1 MYRTPRRL
9 VALLLTLALSLS
21 LLAPGFAVQEV
32 LETPPVTQTE
42 DVSAAAE
49 EGTSAESTES
59 SAEPDS
65 SAEPTPEASTKPD
78 SSAESAPEPSTE
90 SDSSAESAPDSSS
103 EPDSSTGPAPEASSE
118 PDSSTGPAPEAS
130 TEPDSS
136 VEPAPYASAEPD
148 SSAEPAPEASDVSD
162 SSAESA
168 LTVQQEETP
177 AEIWWQTGKDTYAKK
192 VDYEY
197 NGSERKPAYRV
208 MRDGVQVEVPKTW
221 TEAWYQDEACT
232 VPAKEFVEVGTRWLR
247 LMDGDTVKAEGSC
260 RIIKASQRITAA
272 SGTVEKLFK
281 SKSTFALEV
290 KSSGDGALRFVSSD
304 PSVVKVSKKKG
315 VCTMLKPGTASITV
329 TAEETAH
336 FKRSTGTISVTLYK
350 KPKNLGYSKSY
361 KSGKYYRAL
370 AAVKLS
376 GTTGQ
381 NAVDIALSQL
391 GYREGSK
398 SGQLSG
404 YGRGRDMSNWTE
416 YGRHYGLNHQPWC
429 AIFVNWCAREAGANY
444 AAVPKY
450 CAVRYYHS
458 YFKRKGRF
466 HSWSKVRS
474 GSYKPKKGDIIL
486 YAYTKGGV
494 AHHIG
499 YVLSSAYENGRVK
512 VTTVEGN
519 THDKVKQ
526 VSMNFSSRSAGKHDG
541 HYILGVASP
550 KW

>member
-1 MYRTPRRL
+1 MYQFPRRL

-42 DVSAAAE
+42 DVSAAVE
-49 EGTSAESTES
+49 EDASAEST
-59 SAEPDS
+59 DS
-65 SAEPTPEASTKPD
+65 STEPVSSSEPTSEASTKPD
-78 SSAESAPEPSTE
+78 SSIEP
-90 SDSSAESAPDSSS
+90 APDTS
-103 EPDSSTGPAPEASSE
+103 A
-118 PDSSTGPAPEAS
+118 
-130 TEPDSS
+130 EPDSS
-136 VEPAPYASAEPD
+136 VEPAPETSAEPDSSTEPAPEASAEPAPETSAEPD

-232 VPAKEFVEVGTRWLR
+232 IPAKEFVEVGTRWLR

-272 SGTVEKLFK
+272 KGTVEKLFK

-336 FKRSTGTISVTLYK
+336 FQRSTGTISVTLYK

-429 AIFVNWCAREAGANY
+429 AIFVNWCAREAGASY

-512 VTTVEGN
+512 MTTVEGN